1 MPFAKDNLSGKAMGG
16 TELMKYALEKR
27 LDPALLDNFQIFVS
41 RVHEELS
48 ENHVRILWLQDL
60 AGDPESEH
68 LANGGWV
75 KFHKLVF
82 SSQWQ
87 MRGYLERYNI
97 PWSKC
102 IVLPNCIEPIDFTME
117 DKKRDI
123 IKLIYHTTPH
133 RGLQILV
140 PVFQKLQE
148 TYGDKIELD
157 VYSSFKVYGWDQRD
171 EPFQQL
177 FDVCK
182 NTPGINYYGS
192 VSNEEIHNV
201 LKKAHIY
208 SYPNI
213 WTETSCISLMEAMS
227 AGLVC
232 VHPNY
237 GALPETAANWTHMY
251 QWNEN
256 MSEHA
261 NMFYTVLRNSI
272 EDLVNISDDEYNKKI
287 MIQKAYVDV
296 FYNWASRIHQWEA
309 LLGSLKDLPRSL
321 PKPQFVYRTT

>member
-1 MPFAKDNLSGKAMGG
+1 MPFAKDNLSGNAKGG

-27 LDPALLDNFQIFVS
+27 LDPELLDKFQIFVS

-48 ENHVRILWLQDL
+48 EDHVRILWCQDL
-60 AGDPESEH
+60 AGDPESDH
-68 LANGGWV
+68 LYNRGWE

-82 SSQWQ
+82 SSHYQ
-87 MRGYLERYNI
+87 MKAYIDRYQI

-102 IVLPNCIEPIDFTME
+102 IVLHNCIEPINFTME

-140 PVFQKLQE
+140 PVFQKLRE
-148 TYGDKIELD
+148 TFDNIELD

-177 FDVCK
+177 FDTCN
-182 NTPGINYYGS
+182 NTPGINYHGA

-201 LKKAHIY
+201 LKTSHIY

-213 WTETSCISLMEAMS
+213 WEETSCISLMEAMS
-227 AGLVC
+227 AGVVC

-256 MSEHA
+256 MSDHA
-261 NMFYTVLRNSI
+261 NMFYTVLRNAI
-272 EDLVNISDDEYNKKI
+272 EEIINATDEEYQNKI
-287 MIQKAYVDV
+287 MIQKTYADV
-296 FYNWASRIHQWEA
+296 FYNWNTRINQWNA
-309 LLGSLKDLPRSL
+309 LLGSLQNLPREF
-321 PKPQFVYRTT
+321 PKAKFIYKTS